1 MVIKNSTKLKETV
14 QNITLSFITLG
25 TAVPIYHVF

>member
-14 QNITLSFITLG
+14 QNITLSLITLG